1 MKQIRPKRPLTAI
14 LILVLAFCLI
24 FIVACGNTETDP
36 DDKNPG
42 APGDTVTPG
51 DMTDP
56 DDGDGNN
63 QDGGDDSGGDLP
75 GDVPGDVP
83 GDTTDPDDGNESE
96 TTETESDFTFTLS
109 ATKDHYIVTGYVGE
123 GGAATIP
130 AEYNGLPVKQI
141 DSLGSATAYKILT
154 LDIPEPVETIGA
166 EAFEYCYALI
176 AVRLPSS
183 LTSIGMRAFRNS
195 YNLFEICNDS
205 DISLTPGSSS
215 NGGVAEYAENIY
227 SSVSG
232 ESKLTSGGGY
242 TFYDDAEGSFL
253 AAYTG
258 TDTEITLPATTPN
271 GNPYDVAMNAFL
283 FFSAPTAID
292 MSAAEISE
300 LGGNTNGTLRSLTSV
315 TLPATLKS
323 VGQRFF
329 EKSKI
334 SEIDLPN
341 GLEKIG
347 NYAFSGCSSLSS
359 VNLPSSLT
367 DIGIEAFKGTAI
379 TEIEIPSGITY
390 LKNGLFENCTAL
402 ASADLPETL
411 ETIGDMVF
419 KGAEKLTAV
428 NMPSGVTDIGAEA
441 FYGCKA
447 LTGFVDSD
455 GVVRFYLPEG
465 ITAVSDGCFAY
476 CPLETS
482 FTIPDQ
488 ILSIGDAAFKYT
500 YLKELTISESL
511 KSIGAE
517 AFRNSKLR
525 DLTIPDSLESLGE
538 NAFENAFAEGEFTS
552 ATVPVKFIY
561 NIRSWLN
568 HAVNLKSLTVTGTG
582 TVGHDPNGIAVSA
595 PLDEYDYI
603 ETVVIADTVTGIGEA
618 AFAGLSKLETVTIG
632 NGVKTIGDNAF
643 GLDGKGCY
651 MLKTVNIGSGV
662 SSIGEKIFAGWH
674 TENDPTGKLT
684 VNYAGGK
691 IDWNQKVSMRSN
703 WHFDVKTKLVM
714 NYNVDFK

>member
-14 LILVLAFCLI
+14 LVLVLAFCLI

-56 DDGDGNN
+56 DDGDGND
-63 QDGGDDSGGDLP
+63 QDGGDDSG

-130 AEYNGLPVKQI
+130 AEYEGLPVKQI
-141 DSLGSATAYKILT
+141 DSLGSTTAYKILT
-154 LDIPEPVETIGA
+154 LNIPDPVETIGA
-166 EAFEYCYALI
+166 EAFKFCYSLI
-176 AVRLPSS
+176 SVRLPIS
-183 LTSIGMRAFRNS
+183 LTSIGRRAFNNS

-205 DISLTPGSSS
+205 NIPLTPGSSS
-215 NGGVAEYAENIY
+215 NGGVAEYAKNIY

-232 ESKLTSGGGY
+232 ESKLTSDGGY
-242 TFYDDAEGSFL
+242 IFYDDAEGSFL

-271 GNPYDVAMNAFL
+271 GNAAYNVAMNAFL

-292 MSAAEISE
+292 MSEAEISE
-300 LGGNTNGTLRSLTSV
+300 LGGNTNGTLRSLESV
-315 TLPATLKS
+315 TLPDTLRS
-323 VGQRFF
+323 IGQYFF
-329 EKSKI
+329 SG
-334 SEIDLPN
+334 SAVAEIALPD
-341 GLEKIG
+341 GLETIG

-359 VNLPSSLT
+359 ISLPQSLT

-379 TEIEIPSGITY
+379 ANAEIPSKITY
-390 LKNGLFENCTAL
+390 LKNGLFENCKAL
-402 ASADLPETL
+402 KSAVLPEKL
-411 ETIGDMVF
+411 EKIGDKVF
-419 KGAEKLTAV
+419 KGAEKLAAV

-441 FYGCKA
+441 FYGCEA

-455 GVVRFYLPEG
+455 GVIRFYLPEG

-488 ILSIGDAAFKYT
+488 IVSIGDAAFKST
-500 YLKELTISESL
+500 YLTELTISESL

-538 NAFENAFAEGEFTS
+538 KAFAAGEFTS

-561 NIRSWLN
+561 NIRSWLD
-568 HAVNLKSLTVTGTG
+568 HAAILKNLTVTGTG
-582 TVGHDPNGIAVSA
+582 TVGHDPAGDAVSA
-595 PLDEYDYI
+595 PLDEYDNI
-603 ETVVIADTVTGIGEA
+603 ETVVIENTVTGIGVA
-618 AFAGLSKLETVTIG
+618 AFAGISNLKTVTIG

-651 MLKTVNIGSGV
+651 MLETVNIGSGV
-662 SSIGEKIFAGWH
+662 KSIGACIFAGWH
-674 TENDPTGKLT
+674 TKQHATGKLT

-691 IDWNQKVSMRSN
+691 TYWEKVSRRSN
-703 WHFDVKTKLVM
+703 WHFDVKTNLVM
-714 NYNVDFK
+714 NYNVK

>member
-1 MKQIRPKRPLTAI
+1 MI
-14 LILVLAFCLI
+14 
-24 FIVACGNTETDP
+24 
-36 DDKNPG
+36 
-42 APGDTVTPG
+42 PGDI
-51 DMTDP
+51 
-56 DDGDGNN
+56 
-63 QDGGDDSGGDLP
+63 
-75 GDVPGDVP
+75 
-83 GDTTDPDDGNESE
+83 TTPDDGNDPDGGVTDDNGGNDGNEGTGDNGGE
-96 TTETESDFTFTLS
+96 DGEGDTETPPVGDGGFTFTLS
-109 ATKDHYIVTGYVGE
+109 AGGGAYSVTGYTGE
-123 GGAATIP
+123 GGAAEIP

-141 DSLGSATAYKILT
+141 DSLGSTAAYKILT
-154 LDIPEPVETIGA
+154 LNIPESVETIGA
-166 EAFEYCYALI
+166 EAFEFCYALI

-205 DISLTPGSSS
+205 DISLTPGSPS

-232 ESKLTSGGGY
+232 GSKLTSDGGY

-271 GNPYDVAMNAFL
+271 GNAYDVATNVFC
-283 FFSAPTAID
+283 FSPGLTAID

-323 VGQRFF
+323 VGQSFF
-329 EKSKI
+329 ENSKI

-347 NYAFSGCSSLSS
+347 NYAFSGCSLLSS

-367 DIGIEAFKGTAI
+367 DIGIEAFKGTAV

-447 LTGFVDSD
+447 LKGFTGSD
-455 GVVRFYLPEG
+455 GETRFYLPKG

-500 YLKELTISESL
+500 YLTELTISKSL

-538 NAFENAFAEGEFTS
+538 KAFAAGEFTS

-561 NIRSWLN
+561 NIRSWLD
-568 HAVNLKSLTVTGTG
+568 HAAILKNLTVTGTG
-582 TVGHDPNGIAVSA
+582 TIGHDPDGIAVSA

-618 AFAGLSKLETVTIG
+618 AFAGLSKLKTVTIED
-632 NGVKTIGDNAF
+632 GVKTIGDNAF

-651 MLKTVNIGSGV
+651 MLETVNIGSGV
-662 SSIGEKIFAGWH
+662 KSIGECIFAGWH
-674 TENDPTGKLT
+674 TEQHATGKLT
-684 VNYAGGK
+684 VNYAGGQT
-691 IDWNQKVSMRSN
+691 DWQSVTKPVNWYYDVSSENLEMQYGVN
-703 WHFDVKTKLVM
+703 F
-714 NYNVDFK
+714 

>member
-14 LILVLAFCLI
+14 LVLVLAFCLI

-36 DDKNPG
+36 DDKKPG

-56 DDGDGNN
+56 DDGNDPDGGVTDDNGGSDDNEGNDGNE
-63 QDGGDDSGGDLP
+63 GT
-75 GDVPGDVP
+75 

-130 AEYNGLPVKQI
+130 AEYDGLPVKQI
-141 DSLGSATAYKILT
+141 DSLGSTTAYKILT
-154 LDIPEPVETIGA
+154 LNIPDPVETIGV
-166 EAFEYCYALI
+166 EAFKFCYSLI
-176 AVRLPSS
+176 SVRLPIS
-183 LTSIGMRAFRNS
+183 LTSIGMRAFRHS

-205 DISLTPGSSS
+205 NIPLTPGSSS
-215 NGGVAEYAENIY
+215 NGGVAEYAKNIY

-232 ESKLTSGGGY
+232 ESKLTSNGGY

-253 AAYTG
+253 VSYTG
-258 TDTEITLPATTPN
+258 KDTEITLPATTPD
-271 GNPYDVAMNAFL
+271 GNAYDVATNVFC
-283 FFSAPTAID
+283 FSAGLTAID
-292 MSAAEISE
+292 MSAAEIYE
-300 LGGNTNGTLRSLTSV
+300 LGGNPNGTLRSLTSV

-329 EKSKI
+329 ANSGI
-334 SEIDLPN
+334 SEIALPD
-341 GLEKIG
+341 GLETIG
-347 NYAFSGCSSLSS
+347 NYAFSGCSELSS
-359 VNLPSSLT
+359 ANLPGSLT
-367 DIGIEAFKGTAI
+367 DIGIEAFKGTQIAAA
-379 TEIEIPSGITY
+379 EIPSGITD

-411 ETIGDMVF
+411 ETIGERVF
-419 KGAEKLTAV
+419 KGAEKLAAV

-447 LTGFVDSD
+447 LKGFTGSD
-455 GVVRFYLPEG
+455 EEPRFYLPEG

-482 FTIPDQ
+482 FTIPDR
-488 ILSIGDAAFKYT
+488 IV
-500 YLKELTISESL
+500 
-511 KSIGAE
+511 SIGAE
-517 AFRNSKLR
+517 AFRNSRLIS
-525 DLTIPDSLESLGE
+525 LTVPDSLESLGE
-538 NAFENAFAEGEFTS
+538 KAFAAGEFTS
-552 ATVPVKFIY
+552 VTVPVKFIY
-561 NIRSWLN
+561 NIFSWLDY
-568 HAVNLKSLTVTGTG
+568 AANLKSLTVTGTG
-582 TVGHDPNGIAVSA
+582 TVGHGPDGNAVSA
-595 PLDEYDYI
+595 PLDEYDDI
-603 ETVVIADTVTGIGEA
+603 ETVIIEDTVTGIGEA
-618 AFAGLSKLETVTIG
+618 AFAGLSELKTVTIG
-632 NGVKTIGDNAF
+632 DGVKTIGDNAF

-651 MLKTVNIGSGV
+651 MLETVNIGSGV

-674 TENDPTGKLT
+674 PGNHRTGKLT

-691 IDWNQKVSMRSN
+691 IDWDRVSKPFN
-703 WHFDVKTKLVM
+703 WYRDVSSEQLIMK
-714 NYNVDFK
+714 YNPGF

>member
-14 LILVLAFCLI
+14 LVLVLAFCLI

-36 DDKNPG
+36 DDKKPG

-56 DDGDGNN
+56 DDGDGNDP
-63 QDGGDDSGGDLP
+63 DGGDDLGGDLP

-130 AEYNGLPVKQI
+130 AEYDGLPVKQI
-141 DSLGSATAYKILT
+141 DSLGSTTAHKILT
-154 LDIPEPVETIGA
+154 LNIPDPVETIGV
-166 EAFEYCYALI
+166 EAFKFCYSLI
-176 AVRLPSS
+176 SVRLPIS
-183 LTSIGMRAFRNS
+183 LTSIGMRAFRHS

-205 DISLTPGSSS
+205 NISLTPGSSS
-215 NGGVAEYAENIY
+215 NGGVAKYAKNIY
-227 SSVSG
+227 SSDLG
-232 ESKLTSGGGY
+232 ESKLTSDGGY

-258 TDTEITLPATTPN
+258 TDTELTLPRVTPN

-315 TLPATLKS
+315 TLPETLKS

-329 EKSKI
+329 ENSKI
-334 SEIDLPN
+334 SEIDLPD
-341 GLEKIG
+341 GLETIG

-359 VNLPSSLT
+359 ISLPQSLT
-367 DIGIEAFKGTAI
+367 DIGIEAFKETAI
-379 TEIEIPSGITY
+379 ANAEIPSQITY

-402 ASADLPETL
+402 ESADLPEAL
-411 ETIGDMVF
+411 KQIGDKVF
-419 KGAEKLTAV
+419 KGAEKLAAV

-441 FYGCKA
+441 FYGCKD

-476 CPLETS
+476 CPLKTS

-488 ILSIGDAAFKYT
+488 ILSIGDAAFKNT

-517 AFRNSKLR
+517 AFSGSELKV
-525 DLTIPDSLESLGE
+525 LTVPDSLESLGE
-538 NAFENAFAEGEFTS
+538 KAFAAGKFTS

-561 NIRSWLN
+561 NIRSWLD
-568 HAVNLKSLTVTGTG
+568 HAAILESLTVTGTG
-582 TVGHDPNGIAVSA
+582 TVGHNPDGVAVSA
-595 PLDEYDYI
+595 PLDEYGYI
-603 ETVVIADTVTGIGEA
+603 EKVIIEDTVTGIGEA
-618 AFAGLSKLETVTIG
+618 AFAGLGKLKTVTIG
-632 NGVKTIGDNAF
+632 DGVKTIGNNAF

-651 MLKTVNIGSGV
+651 MLETVNIGSGV

-674 TENDPTGKLT
+674 TENRPTGKLT

-691 IDWNQKVSMRSN
+691 IDWDRVSKRSN
-703 WHFDVKTKLVM
+703 WYFDVSKTKLVM
-714 NYNVDFK
+714 NYSVDF

>member
-36 DDKNPG
+36 DGKNPG
-42 APGDTVTPG
+42 APGDTAIPG

-56 DDGDGNN
+56 DDGNDP
-63 QDGGDDSGGDLP
+63 DGGVTDDNEGN
-75 GDVPGDVP
+75 
-83 GDTTDPDDGNESE
+83 DGNEGTGDNGGE
-96 TTETESDFTFTLS
+96 DGEGDTETPPVGDGGFTFTLS
-109 ATKDHYIVTGYVGE
+109 AGGGAYSVTGYTGE
-123 GGAATIP
+123 GGAAEIP

-141 DSLGSATAYKILT
+141 DSLGSTAAYKILT
-154 LDIPEPVETIGA
+154 LNIPDPVETIGA
-166 EAFEYCYALI
+166 EAFEFCYSLI

-195 YNLFEICNDS
+195 YKLFEICNDS
-205 DISLTPGSSS
+205 NISLTPGSSS
-215 NGGVAEYAENIY
+215 NGGVAKYAENIY

-232 ESKLTSGGGY
+232 ESKLTSDGGY

-271 GNPYDVAMNAFL
+271 GNAYDVATNVFC
-283 FFSAPTAID
+283 FSDGLTAID

-329 EKSKI
+329 ENSKI

-347 NYAFSGCSSLSS
+347 NYAFSGSALSS
-359 VNLPSSLT
+359 VSLPSSLT
-367 DIGIEAFKGTAI
+367 DIGIEAFKGTAV
-379 TEIEIPSGITY
+379 TEIEIPSRITY
-390 LKNGLFENCTAL
+390 LKNSLFENCTAL
-402 ASADLPETL
+402 ESAALPEAL
-411 ETIGDMVF
+411 KQIGDKVF

-441 FYGCKA
+441 FYGCEA

-500 YLKELTISESL
+500 YLTELTISESL

-517 AFRNSKLR
+517 AFRYSKLR

-538 NAFENAFAEGEFTS
+538 NAFAAGELTS

-561 NIRSWLN
+561 NIRSWLD

-582 TVGHDPNGIAVSA
+582 TVGHDHDGIAVSA

-618 AFAGLSKLETVTIG
+618 AFAGLSKLKTVTIG
-632 NGVKTIGDNAF
+632 DGVKTIGDNAF

-651 MLKTVNIGSGV
+651 MLETVNIGSGV
-662 SSIGEKIFAGWH
+662 ESIGECIFAGWH
-674 TENDPTGKLT
+674 TEQHATGKLT

-691 IDWNQKVSMRSN
+691 IDWNQKVSKRSN

-714 NYNVDFK
+714 NYSVDF

>member
-42 APGDTVTPG
+42 APGDSVIPG
-51 DMTDP
+51 DI
-56 DDGDGNN
+56 
-63 QDGGDDSGGDLP
+63 
-75 GDVPGDVP
+75 
-83 GDTTDPDDGNESE
+83 TTPDDGNDPDGGVTDDNGGNDGNEGTGDNGGE
-96 TTETESDFTFTLS
+96 DGEGDTETPPVGDGGFTFTLS
-109 ATKDHYIVTGYVGE
+109 AGGGAYSVTGYTGE
-123 GGAATIP
+123 GGAAEIP

-141 DSLGSATAYKILT
+141 DSLGSTTAYKILT
-154 LDIPEPVETIGA
+154 LDIPEPVETIGT
-166 EAFEYCYALI
+166 EAFKFCYSLI
-176 AVRLPSS
+176 SVRLPSS
-183 LTSIGMRAFRNS
+183 LTSIGMRAFDNS

-205 DISLTPGSSS
+205 NISLTPGSSS
-215 NGGVAEYAENIY
+215 NGGVAKYAENIY

-232 ESKLTSGGGY
+232 ESKLTSDGGY

-258 TDTEITLPATTPN
+258 TDTELTLPRVTPN

-283 FFSAPTAID
+283 FFSAPTAIN
-292 MSAAEISE
+292 MSEAEISE

-329 EKSKI
+329 ANSLI

-347 NYAFSGCSSLSS
+347 NYAFSGSALSS
-359 VNLPSSLT
+359 VKLPSSLT
-367 DIGIEAFKGTAI
+367 DIGIEAFKGTAV

-390 LKNGLFENCTAL
+390 LKNSLFENCTAL
-402 ASADLPETL
+402 ESADLPEAL
-411 ETIGDMVF
+411 KQIGDKVF

-441 FYGCKA
+441 FYGCEA

-455 GVVRFYLPEG
+455 GVIRFYLPEG

-476 CPLETS
+476 CPLKTS
-482 FTIPDQ
+482 FTIPDR
-488 ILSIGDAAFKYT
+488 IVSIGDAAFKYT
-500 YLKELTISESL
+500 YLTELTIPGSL

-517 AFRNSKLR
+517 AFRNSRLR

-538 NAFENAFAEGEFTS
+538 NAFAAGELTS

-561 NIRSWLN
+561 NIRSWLE
-568 HAVNLKSLTVTGTG
+568 HAAALQTLTVTGTG
-582 TVGHDPNGIAVSA
+582 TIGHDPDGVAVSA

-618 AFAGLSKLETVTIG
+618 AFAGLSKLKTVTIG
-632 NGVKTIGDNAF
+632 DGVKTIGDNAF

-651 MLKTVNIGSGV
+651 MLETVNIGSGV
-662 SSIGEKIFAGWH
+662 ESIGKYIFAGWH
-674 TENDPTGKLT
+674 TKQHATGKLT

-691 IDWNQKVSMRSN
+691 TDWQSVTKAVNWYYDVSSANLKMQYGVNFR
-703 WHFDVKTKLVM
+703 KIR
-714 NYNVDFK
+714 

>member
-1 MKQIRPKRPLTAI
+1 MKQIRPKRALTAI
-14 LILVLAFCLI
+14 LVLVLAFCLI

-51 DMTDP
+51 DI
-56 DDGDGNN
+56 
-63 QDGGDDSGGDLP
+63 
-75 GDVPGDVP
+75 
-83 GDTTDPDDGNESE
+83 TTPDDGNDPDGGVTDDNGGNDGNDGNEGTGDNGGE
-96 TTETESDFTFTLS
+96 DGEGDTETPPVGDGGFTFTLS
-109 ATKDHYIVTGYVGE
+109 AGGGAYSVTGYTGE
-123 GGAATIP
+123 GGAAEIP

-205 DISLTPGSSS
+205 NISLTPGSSS

-232 ESKLTSGGGY
+232 ESKLTSDGGY
-242 TFYDDAEGSFL
+242 TFYDDANGSFL

-258 TDTEITLPATTPN
+258 TDTEIILPATTPN
-271 GNPYDVAMNAFL
+271 GNAYDVATNVFC
-283 FFSAPTAID
+283 FSDGLTAID

-329 EKSKI
+329 ENSKI

-347 NYAFSGCSSLSS
+347 NYAFSGSALSS
-359 VNLPSSLT
+359 VNLPASLT

-390 LKNGLFENCTAL
+390 LKNSLFENCTAL
-402 ASADLPETL
+402 ESAALPEAL
-411 ETIGDMVF
+411 KQIGDKVF

-447 LTGFVDSD
+447 LKGFTGSD
-455 GVVRFYLPEG
+455 EEPRFYLPEG

-482 FTIPDQ
+482 FTIPDR
-488 ILSIGDAAFKYT
+488 IVSIGDAAFKYT
-500 YLKELTISESL
+500 YLTELTISESL

-517 AFRNSKLR
+517 AFRYSKLR

-538 NAFENAFAEGEFTS
+538 KAFAAGEFTS

-561 NIRSWLN
+561 NIRSWLE
-568 HAVNLKSLTVTGTG
+568 HAANLKSLTVTGTG
-582 TVGHDPNGIAVSA
+582 TVGHDPAGNAVSA
-595 PLDEYDYI
+595 PLDEYDDI

-618 AFAGLSKLETVTIG
+618 AFAGLSKLKTVTIG
-632 NGVKTIGDNAF
+632 DGVKAIGDNAF

-651 MLKTVNIGSGV
+651 MLETVNIGSGV
-662 SSIGEKIFAGWH
+662 KSIGECIFAGWH
-674 TENDPTGKLT
+674 TKQHATGKLT

-691 IDWNQKVSMRSN
+691 IDWGQKVLKHSN
-703 WHFDVKTKLVM
+703 WHFDVKTNLVM
-714 NYNVDFK
+714 NYNVK

>member
-14 LILVLAFCLI
+14 LVLVLAFCLI

-56 DDGDGNN
+56 D
-63 QDGGDDSGGDLP
+63 GGITDDSGGNDGNEGT
-75 GDVPGDVP
+75 GDNGGEDGE

-130 AEYNGLPVKQI
+130 AEYEGLPVKQI
-141 DSLGSATAYKILT
+141 DSLGSTTAYKILT
-154 LDIPEPVETIGA
+154 LNIPDPVETIGT

-232 ESKLTSGGGY
+232 ESKLTSDGGY

-271 GNPYDVAMNAFL
+271 GNAYDVATNVFC
-283 FFSAPTAID
+283 FSPGLTAID

-329 EKSKI
+329 ANSKI

-347 NYAFSGCSSLSS
+347 NYAFSGSALSS
-359 VNLPSSLT
+359 VSLPSSLT
-367 DIGIEAFKGTAI
+367 DIGIEAFKGTAV

-390 LKNGLFENCTAL
+390 LKNSLFENCTAL
-402 ASADLPETL
+402 ESAALPEAL
-411 ETIGDMVF
+411 KQIGDKVF
-419 KGAEKLTAV
+419 KGAEKLAAV
-428 NMPSGVTDIGAEA
+428 NMPSGVTDIGDEA

-447 LTGFVDSD
+447 LKGFTGSD
-455 GVVRFYLPEG
+455 EEPRFYLPEG

-482 FTIPDQ
+482 FTIPNQ
-488 ILSIGDAAFKYT
+488 ILSIGDAAFKST
-500 YLKELTISESL
+500 YLTELTISKSL

-538 NAFENAFAEGEFTS
+538 KAFAAGELTS

-561 NIRSWLN
+561 NIRSWLD
-568 HAVNLKSLTVTGTG
+568 HAAILKNLTVTGTG
-582 TVGHDPNGIAVSA
+582 TVGHDPAGDAVSA

-603 ETVVIADTVTGIGEA
+603 ETVVIADTVIGIGEA
-618 AFAGLSKLETVTIG
+618 AFAGLSKLKTVTIG
-632 NGVKTIGDNAF
+632 DGVKTIGDNAF

-651 MLKTVNIGSGV
+651 MLETVNIGSGV
-662 SSIGEKIFAGWH
+662 ESIGECIFAGWH
-674 TENDPTGKLT
+674 TKQHATGKLT
-684 VNYAGGK
+684 VNYAGGQ
-691 IDWNQKVSMRSN
+691 IYWDRNVSKPSN
-703 WHFDVKTKLVM
+703 WYFDVSATKLVM
-714 NYNVDFK
+714 NYNVIF

>member
-36 DDKNPG
+36 DGKNPG
-42 APGDTVTPG
+42 APGDTVIPG
-51 DMTDP
+51 DITTP
-56 DDGDGNN
+56 DDGDGND
-63 QDGGDDSGGDLP
+63 QDGGDDSGGDVP
-75 GDVPGDVP
+75 GDLPGDVP

-130 AEYNGLPVKQI
+130 AEYEGLPVKRI
-141 DSLGSATAYKILT
+141 DSLGSTTAYKILT
-154 LDIPEPVETIGA
+154 LNIPDPVETIGA

-176 AVRLPSS
+176 SVRLPSS
-183 LTSIGMRAFRNS
+183 LTSIGMRAFRSS

-215 NGGVAEYAENIY
+215 NGGVAKYAENIY

-232 ESKLTSGGGY
+232 ESKLTSNGGY

-271 GNPYDVAMNAFL
+271 GNAYDVATNVFC
-283 FFSAPTAID
+283 FSDGLTAID

-315 TLPATLKS
+315 TLPATLKY

-329 EKSKI
+329 ANSKI

-347 NYAFSGCSSLSS
+347 NYAFSGSALSS

-402 ASADLPETL
+402 ESAALPEAL
-411 ETIGDMVF
+411 KQIGDKVF

-441 FYGCKA
+441 FYGCEA

-455 GVVRFYLPEG
+455 GVIRFYLPEG

-476 CPLETS
+476 CPLKTS
-482 FTIPDQ
+482 FTIPDR
-488 ILSIGDAAFKYT
+488 IVSIGDAAFKYT
-500 YLKELTISESL
+500 YLTELTISESL

-525 DLTIPDSLESLGE
+525 NLTIPDSLESLGE
-538 NAFENAFAEGEFTS
+538 NAFAAGELTS

-561 NIRSWLN
+561 NIFSWLE
-568 HAVNLKSLTVTGTG
+568 HAAALQTLTVTGTG
-582 TVGHDPNGIAVSA
+582 TIGHDPDGIAVSA

-618 AFAGLSKLETVTIG
+618 AFAGLSKLKTVTIG
-632 NGVKTIGDNAF
+632 DGVKTIGDNAF

-651 MLKTVNIGSGV
+651 MLETVNIGSGV
-662 SSIGEKIFAGWH
+662 ESIGECIFAGWH
-674 TENDPTGKLT
+674 TEQHATGKLT
-684 VNYAGGK
+684 VNYAGGQ
-691 IDWNQKVSMRSN
+691 IYWNRNVSKPLN
-703 WHFDVKTKLVM
+703 WHFDVSETKLVM
-714 NYNVDFK
+714 KYNVIF

>member
-1 MKQIRPKRPLTAI
+1 MKKSRISAI
-14 LILVLAFCLI
+14 AAVAILAFCLL
-24 FIVACGNTETDP
+24 FIVACGGGSDSDSPESD
-36 DDKNPG
+36 
-42 APGDTVTPG
+42 APGDTVIPG
-51 DMTDP
+51 DITTP
-56 DDGDGNN
+56 DDGDGND
-63 QDGGDDSGGDLP
+63 QDGGDDLGGDLP

-130 AEYNGLPVKQI
+130 AEYEGLPVKQI
-141 DSLGSATAYKILT
+141 DSLGSTTAYKILT
-154 LDIPEPVETIGA
+154 LNIPDPVETIGA

-176 AVRLPSS
+176 SVRLPSS

-215 NGGVAEYAENIY
+215 NGGVAKYAENIY

-232 ESKLTSGGGY
+232 ESKLTSNGGY

-258 TDTEITLPATTPN
+258 TDTELTLPRVTPN

-329 EKSKI
+329 ANSKI

-347 NYAFSGCSSLSS
+347 NYAFSGSALSS
-359 VNLPSSLT
+359 VKLPSSLT
-367 DIGIEAFKGTAI
+367 DIGIEAFKGTAV

-390 LKNGLFENCTAL
+390 LKNSLFENCTAL
-402 ASADLPETL
+402 ESAALPEAL
-411 ETIGDMVF
+411 KQIGDKVF

-441 FYGCKA
+441 FYGCEA

-476 CPLETS
+476 CPLKTS

-500 YLKELTISESL
+500 YLTELTISESL

-517 AFRNSKLR
+517 AFRYSKLR
-525 DLTIPDSLESLGE
+525 NLTIPDSLESLGE
-538 NAFENAFAEGEFTS
+538 NAFAAGELTS

-561 NIRSWLN
+561 NIFSWLE
-568 HAVNLKSLTVTGTG
+568 HAAALQTLTVTGTG
-582 TVGHDPNGIAVSA
+582 TVGHDPDGIAVSA

-618 AFAGLSKLETVTIG
+618 AFAGLSKLKTVTIG
-632 NGVKTIGDNAF
+632 NGVETIGDNAF
-643 GLDGKGCY
+643 GAEGYGCY
-651 MLKTVNIGSGV
+651 MLETVNIGSGV
-662 SSIGEKIFAGWH
+662 SLIGEKIFAGWH
-674 TENDPTGKLT
+674 TKQHATGKLT
-684 VNYAGGK
+684 VNYAGGQ
-691 IDWNQKVSMRSN
+691 IDWDRDVRKPSN
-703 WHFDVKTKLVM
+703 WHFDVKTNLVM
-714 NYNVDFK
+714 NYNVK

>member
-36 DDKNPG
+36 DDKNPA

-56 DDGDGNN
+56 DDGNDP
-63 QDGGDDSGGDLP
+63 DGGVTDDNGGN
-75 GDVPGDVP
+75 
-83 GDTTDPDDGNESE
+83 DGNEGTGDNGGE
-96 TTETESDFTFTLS
+96 DGEGDTETPPVGDGGFTFTLS
-109 ATKDHYIVTGYVGE
+109 AGGGAYSVTGYTGE
-123 GGAATIP
+123 GGAAEIP

-154 LDIPEPVETIGA
+154 LDIPDPVETIGA
-166 EAFEYCYALI
+166 EAFEFCYSLI
-176 AVRLPSS
+176 SVRLPIS

-205 DISLTPGSSS
+205 NISLTPGSSS
-215 NGGVAEYAENIY
+215 NGGVAKYAENIY

-232 ESKLTSGGGY
+232 ESKLTSDGGY
-242 TFYDDAEGSFL
+242 TFYDDANGSFL

-258 TDTEITLPATTPN
+258 TDTEIILPATTPN
-271 GNPYDVAMNAFL
+271 GNAYDVATNVFC
-283 FFSAPTAID
+283 FSDGLTAID
-292 MSAAEISE
+292 MSAAKISE
-300 LGGNTNGTLRSLTSV
+300 LVGNTNGTLRSLTSV

-329 EKSKI
+329 ANSAI

-341 GLEKIG
+341 ELEKIG
-347 NYAFSGCSSLSS
+347 NYAFSGCSLLSS

-367 DIGIEAFKGTAI
+367 DIGIEAFKGTAV

-390 LKNGLFENCTAL
+390 LKNSLFENCTAL
-402 ASADLPETL
+402 ESADLPEAL
-411 ETIGDMVF
+411 KQIGDKVF

-441 FYGCKA
+441 FYGCEA

-455 GVVRFYLPEG
+455 GVIRFYLPEG
-465 ITAVSDGCFAY
+465 ITAVSNGCFAY
-476 CPLETS
+476 CPLKTS
-482 FTIPDQ
+482 FTIPDR
-488 ILSIGDAAFKYT
+488 IVSIGNAAFKYT
-500 YLKELTISESL
+500 YLTELTIPGSL

-517 AFRNSKLR
+517 AFRNSRLR

-538 NAFENAFAEGEFTS
+538 NAFAAGELTS

-561 NIRSWLN
+561 NIRSWLE
-568 HAVNLKSLTVTGTG
+568 HAAALQTLTVTGTG
-582 TVGHDPNGIAVSA
+582 TIGHDPDGVAVSA

-618 AFAGLSKLETVTIG
+618 AFAGLSKLKTVTIG
-632 NGVKTIGDNAF
+632 DGVKTIGDNAF

-651 MLKTVNIGSGV
+651 MLVTVNIGSGV
-662 SSIGEKIFAGWH
+662 KSIGECIFAGWH
-674 TENDPTGKLT
+674 TKQHATGKLT
-684 VNYAGGK
+684 VNYAGGETY
-691 IDWNQKVSMRSN
+691 WEKVSKRSN
-703 WHFDVKTKLVM
+703 WHFDVKTNLVM
-714 NYNVDFK
+714 NYNVK

>member
-14 LILVLAFCLI
+14 LVLVLAFCLI

-51 DMTDP
+51 DI
-56 DDGDGNN
+56 
-63 QDGGDDSGGDLP
+63 
-75 GDVPGDVP
+75 
-83 GDTTDPDDGNESE
+83 TTPDDGNDPDGGVTDDNGGNDGNEGTGDNGGE
-96 TTETESDFTFTLS
+96 DGEGDTETPPVGDGGFTFTLS
-109 ATKDHYIVTGYVGE
+109 AGGGAYSVTGYTGE
-123 GGAATIP
+123 GGAAEIP

-141 DSLGSATAYKILT
+141 DSLGSTTAYKILT

-232 ESKLTSGGGY
+232 GSKLTSDGGY
-242 TFYDDAEGSFL
+242 IFYDDAEGSFL

-258 TDTEITLPATTPN
+258 TDTELTLPRVTPN

-323 VGQRFF
+323 VGQSFF
-329 EKSKI
+329 ENSKI
-334 SEIDLPN
+334 SEIYLPN

-347 NYAFSGCSSLSS
+347 NYAFSGSALSS

-367 DIGIEAFKGTAI
+367 DIGIEAFKGTAV

-402 ASADLPETL
+402 ESAALPEAL
-411 ETIGDMVF
+411 KQIGDKVF

-428 NMPSGVTDIGAEA
+428 NMPSGVTGIGVEA
-441 FYGCKA
+441 FYNCKA
-447 LTGFVDSD
+447 LKGFTDTD
-455 GVVRFYLPEG
+455 GEPGFYLPEG

-482 FTIPDQ
+482 FTIPDR

-500 YLKELTISESL
+500 YLTELTISESL

-517 AFRNSKLR
+517 AFRYSKLR
-525 DLTIPDSLESLGE
+525 DLIIPDSLESLGE
-538 NAFENAFAEGEFTS
+538 KAFAAGEFTS

-561 NIRSWLN
+561 NIRSWLD
-568 HAVNLKSLTVTGTG
+568 HAAILKNLTVTGTG
-582 TVGHDPNGIAVSA
+582 TVGHDPDGIAVSA

-603 ETVVIADTVTGIGEA
+603 DTVVIADTVTGIGEA

-632 NGVKTIGDNAF
+632 DGVKTIGDNAF
-643 GLDGKGCY
+643 GMDGKGCY
-651 MLKTVNIGSGV
+651 MLETVNIGSGV
-662 SSIGEKIFAGWH
+662 ESIGECIFAGWH
-674 TENDPTGKLT
+674 TEQHATGKLT
-684 VNYAGGK
+684 VNYAGGQT
-691 IDWNQKVSMRSN
+691 DWQSVTRHVNWYYDVSSANLEMQCGVN
-703 WHFDVKTKLVM
+703 F
-714 NYNVDFK
+714 

>member
-14 LILVLAFCLI
+14 LVLVLAFCLI

-56 DDGDGNN
+56 DDGDGNDP
-63 QDGGDDSGGDLP
+63 DGGDDSGGDLP

-123 GGAATIP
+123 GGEATIP
-130 AEYNGLPVKQI
+130 AEYEGLPVKQI
-141 DSLGSATAYKILT
+141 DSLGSTTVYKILT
-154 LDIPEPVETIGA
+154 LNIPDPVETIGV
-166 EAFEYCYALI
+166 EAFKFCYSLI
-176 AVRLPSS
+176 SVRLPIS
-183 LTSIGMRAFRNS
+183 LTSIGRRAFRHS

-205 DISLTPGSSS
+205 NIPLTPGSSS
-215 NGGVAEYAENIY
+215 NGGVAEYAKNIY

-232 ESKLTSGGGY
+232 ESKLTSDGGY

-271 GNPYDVAMNAFL
+271 GNAYDVATNVFC
-283 FFSAPTAID
+283 FSDGLTAID

-300 LGGNTNGTLRSLTSV
+300 LGGNPNGTLRSLTSV

-341 GLEKIG
+341 GLETIG

-359 VNLPSSLT
+359 ISLPQSLT
-367 DIGIEAFKGTAI
+367 DIGIEAFKETAI
-379 TEIEIPSGITY
+379 ANAEIPSQITY

-402 ASADLPETL
+402 ESAALPEAL
-411 ETIGDMVF
+411 KQIGDKVF
-419 KGAEKLTAV
+419 KGAEILTEI
-428 NMPSGVTDIGAEA
+428 NMPAGVTAIGVEA
-441 FYGCKA
+441 FYGCKD
-447 LTGFVDSD
+447 LKGFTGSD
-455 GVVRFYLPEG
+455 GEVRFYLPEG
-465 ITAVSDGCFAY
+465 IIAVSDGCFAY
-476 CPLETS
+476 CPINAPLNVPS
-482 FTIPDQ
+482 NIV
-488 ILSIGDAAFKYT
+488 SIGAQAFKCSYIT
-500 YLKELTISESL
+500 GLTISESL

-517 AFRNSKLR
+517 AFSGSNFSV
-525 DLTIPDSLESLGE
+525 LTVPDSLESLGE
-538 NAFENAFAEGEFTS
+538 KAFAAGGFTS
-552 ATVPVKFIY
+552 ATVPAKFIY
-561 NIRSWLN
+561 NIRSWLD
-568 HAVNLKSLTVTGTG
+568 HAAILESLTVTGTG
-582 TVGHDPNGIAVSA
+582 TVGSDPEGNAVFA
-595 PLDEYDYI
+595 PLNGFDRI
-603 ETVVIADTVTGIGEA
+603 ETVVIEDTVTGIGVA
-618 AFAGLSKLETVTIG
+618 AFAGLSNLTTVTIG
-632 NGVKTIGDNAF
+632 NGVETIGDNAF
-643 GLDGKGCY
+643 GAEGYGCY

-674 TENDPTGKLT
+674 PGQHATGKLT
-684 VNYAGGK
+684 VNYAGGQ
-691 IDWNQKVSMRSN
+691 IYWDQKVSKPFN
-703 WHFDVKTKLVM
+703 WYDDVLRAQLIMK
-714 NYNVDFK
+714 YNQVF

>member
-14 LILVLAFCLI
+14 LVLVLAFCLI

-36 DDKNPG
+36 DDKNPD
-42 APGDTVTPG
+42 APGDTVIPG
-51 DMTDP
+51 DI
-56 DDGDGNN
+56 
-63 QDGGDDSGGDLP
+63 
-75 GDVPGDVP
+75 
-83 GDTTDPDDGNESE
+83 TTPDDGNDPDGGVTDDNEGNDDNE
-96 TTETESDFTFTLS
+96 GTGDNGGEDGEGDTETPPVGDGGFTFTLS
-109 ATKDHYIVTGYVGE
+109 AGGGAYSVTGYTGE
-123 GGAATIP
+123 GGAAEIP
-130 AEYNGLPVKQI
+130 AEYEGLPVKRI
-141 DSLGSATAYKILT
+141 DSLGSTTAYKILT
-154 LDIPEPVETIGA
+154 LNIPDPVETIGA

-176 AVRLPSS
+176 SVRLPSS

-215 NGGVAEYAENIY
+215 NGGVAKYAENIY

-258 TDTEITLPATTPN
+258 TDTELTLPRVTPN
-271 GNPYDVAMNAFL
+271 GNAYDVATNVFC
-283 FFSAPTAID
+283 FSDGLTAID

-323 VGQRFF
+323 VGQSFF
-329 EKSKI
+329 ENSKI

-347 NYAFSGCSSLSS
+347 NYAFSGSVLSS
-359 VNLPSSLT
+359 VSLPASLT

-390 LKNGLFENCTAL
+390 LKNSLFENC
-402 ASADLPETL
+402 ADLESAALPEAL
-411 ETIGDMVF
+411 KQIGDKVF

-441 FYGCKA
+441 FYGCEA
-447 LTGFVDSD
+447 LTGFVDSN
-455 GVVRFYLPEG
+455 GVIRFYLPEG

-482 FTIPDQ
+482 FTIPDR
-488 ILSIGDAAFKYT
+488 IVSIGDAAFKYT
-500 YLKELTISESL
+500 YLTELTISESL

-517 AFRNSKLR
+517 AFRYSKLM

-538 NAFENAFAEGEFTS
+538 NAFAAGEFTS
-552 ATVPVKFIY
+552 VTVPVKFIY
-561 NIRSWLN
+561 NIFSWLDY
-568 HAVNLKSLTVTGTG
+568 AANLKSLTVTGTG
-582 TVGHDPNGIAVSA
+582 TVGHDPDGIAVSA

-618 AFAGLSKLETVTIG
+618 AFAGLSKLKTVTIG
-632 NGVKTIGDNAF
+632 DGVKTIGDNAF
-643 GLDGKGCY
+643 GMDGKGCY
-651 MLKTVNIGSGV
+651 MLETVNIGSGV
-662 SSIGEKIFAGWH
+662 ESIGECIFAGWH
-674 TENDPTGKLT
+674 TEQHATGKLT
-684 VNYAGGK
+684 VNYAGGQ
-691 IDWNQKVSMRSN
+691 IYWDRNVSKPSN
-703 WHFDVKTKLVM
+703 WYFDVSATKLVM
-714 NYNVDFK
+714 NYNVIF

>member
-14 LILVLAFCLI
+14 LVLVLAFCLL
-24 FIVACGNTETDP
+24 FIVACGGGSDSDSPESD
-36 DDKNPG
+36 
-42 APGDTVTPG
+42 APGDTVIPG
-51 DMTDP
+51 DI
-56 DDGDGNN
+56 
-63 QDGGDDSGGDLP
+63 
-75 GDVPGDVP
+75 
-83 GDTTDPDDGNESE
+83 TTPDDGNDPDGGVTDDNGGNDGNEGAGDNGGE
-96 TTETESDFTFTLS
+96 DGEGDTETPPVGDGGFTFTLS
-109 ATKDHYIVTGYVGE
+109 AGGGAYSVTGYTGE
-123 GGAATIP
+123 GGAAEIP

-166 EAFEYCYALI
+166 EAFKYCYALI

-205 DISLTPGSSS
+205 NISLTPGSSS
-215 NGGVAEYAENIY
+215 NGGIAEYAENIY

-232 ESKLTSGGGY
+232 ESKLTSNGGY
-242 TFYDDAEGSFL
+242 TFYDDANGSFL

-271 GNPYDVAMNAFL
+271 GNAYDVAANVFC
-283 FFSAPTAID
+283 FSAGLTAID

-329 EKSKI
+329 ANSKI

-341 GLEKIG
+341 ELEKIG
-347 NYAFSGCSSLSS
+347 NYAFSGCSLLSS

-367 DIGIEAFKGTAI
+367 DIGIEAFKGTAV
-379 TEIEIPSGITY
+379 TEIEIPSEITY

-402 ASADLPETL
+402 ESAALPEAL
-411 ETIGDMVF
+411 KQIGDKVF

-441 FYGCKA
+441 FYRCEA

-500 YLKELTISESL
+500 YLTELTISKSL

-538 NAFENAFAEGEFTS
+538 KAFAAGELTS

-561 NIRSWLN
+561 NIFSWLE
-568 HAVNLKSLTVTGTG
+568 HAAALQTLTVTGTG
-582 TVGHDPNGIAVSA
+582 TIGHDPDGIAVSA
-595 PLDEYDYI
+595 PLDEYGYI
-603 ETVVIADTVTGIGEA
+603 ETVIIADTVTGIGEA
-618 AFAGLSKLETVTIG
+618 AFAGLSKLKTVTIG
-632 NGVKTIGDNAF
+632 DGVKTIGDNAF

-651 MLKTVNIGSGV
+651 MLETVNIGSGV
-662 SSIGEKIFAGWH
+662 KSIGECIFAGWH
-674 TENDPTGKLT
+674 TEQHATGKLT
-684 VNYAGGK
+684 VNYAGGQT
-691 IDWNQKVSMRSN
+691 DWQSVTRHVNWYYDVSSANLEMQCGVN
-703 WHFDVKTKLVM
+703 F
-714 NYNVDFK
+714 

>member
-36 DDKNPG
+36 DGKNPG
-42 APGDTVTPG
+42 APGDTVIPG
-51 DMTDP
+51 DITTP
-56 DDGDGNN
+56 DDGNDPDGGVTDDNGGNDGNEGTGDN
-63 QDGGDDSGGDLP
+63 GGEDGE
-75 GDVPGDVP
+75 

-130 AEYNGLPVKQI
+130 AEYDGLPVKQI
-141 DSLGSATAYKILT
+141 DSLGSTTAYKILT
-154 LDIPEPVETIGA
+154 LNIPDPVETIGA

-205 DISLTPGSSS
+205 NISLTPGSPS
-215 NGGVAEYAENIY
+215 NGGVAKYAENIY

-232 ESKLTSGGGY
+232 GSKLTSDGGY

-271 GNPYDVAMNAFL
+271 GNAYDVATNVFC
-283 FFSAPTAID
+283 FSAGLTAID
-292 MSAAEISE
+292 MSAAEIYE
-300 LGGNTNGTLRSLTSV
+300 LGGNPNGTLRSLTSV

-329 EKSKI
+329 ANSGI
-334 SEIDLPN
+334 SEIALPD
-341 GLEKIG
+341 GLETIG
-347 NYAFSGCSSLSS
+347 NYAFSGCSELSS
-359 VNLPSSLT
+359 VNLPASLT
-367 DIGIEAFKGTAI
+367 DIGIEAFKGTAV
-379 TEIEIPSGITY
+379 TAIEIPSGITD
-390 LKNGLFENCTAL
+390 LKNSLFENCTAL

-411 ETIGDMVF
+411 ETIGDRVF
-419 KGAEKLTAV
+419 KGAEKLAAV

-441 FYGCKA
+441 FYGCEA

-455 GVVRFYLPEG
+455 GVIRFYLPEG

-476 CPLETS
+476 CQLETS
-482 FTIPDQ
+482 FTIPNQ
-488 ILSIGDAAFKYT
+488 ILSIGDAAFKST
-500 YLKELTISESL
+500 YLTELTISKSL

-538 NAFENAFAEGEFTS
+538 KAFAAGEFTS

-561 NIRSWLN
+561 NIRSWLD
-568 HAVNLKSLTVTGTG
+568 HAAILKNLTVTGTG
-582 TVGHDPNGIAVSA
+582 TVGHDPDGVAVPA

-603 ETVVIADTVTGIGEA
+603 EKVIIEDTVTGIGEA
-618 AFAGLSKLETVTIG
+618 AFAGLGKLKTVTIG
-632 NGVKTIGDNAF
+632 DGVKTIGDNAF

-651 MLKTVNIGSGV
+651 MLETVNIGSGV
-662 SSIGEKIFAGWH
+662 KYVGEKIFAGWH
-674 TENDPTGKLT
+674 TEQHANGKLI
-684 VNYAGGK
+684 VNYAGGQT
-691 IDWNQKVSMRSN
+691 DWQSVTKSVNWYYDVTSAKLEMKYGVS
-703 WHFDVKTKLVM
+703 F
-714 NYNVDFK
+714 

>member
-14 LILVLAFCLI
+14 LVLVLAFCLI

-36 DDKNPG
+36 DDKNPD
-42 APGDTVTPG
+42 APGDTVIPG
-51 DMTDP
+51 DI
-56 DDGDGNN
+56 
-63 QDGGDDSGGDLP
+63 
-75 GDVPGDVP
+75 
-83 GDTTDPDDGNESE
+83 TTPDDGNDPDGGVTDDNEGNDGNE
-96 TTETESDFTFTLS
+96 GTGDNGGEDGEGDTETPPVGDGGFTFTLS
-109 ATKDHYIVTGYVGE
+109 AGGGAYSVTGYTGE

-141 DSLGSATAYKILT
+141 DSLGSTTAYKILT
-154 LDIPEPVETIGA
+154 LNIPDPVETIGA

-176 AVRLPSS
+176 SVRLPSS

-205 DISLTPGSSS
+205 NISLTPGSSS
-215 NGGVAEYAENIY
+215 NGGVAKYAENIY

-258 TDTEITLPATTPN
+258 TDTELTLPRVTPN

-292 MSAAEISE
+292 MSEAEISE

-329 EKSKI
+329 ANSLI
-334 SEIDLPN
+334 SVIDLPN

-347 NYAFSGCSSLSS
+347 NYAFSGSALSS
-359 VNLPSSLT
+359 VVNLPSSLT
-367 DIGIEAFKGTAI
+367 DIGIEAFKGTAV

-402 ASADLPETL
+402 KKAALPEAL
-411 ETIGDMVF
+411 ETIGDRVF
-419 KGAEKLTAV
+419 KGAEKLAAV

-441 FYGCKA
+441 FYNCKA
-447 LTGFVDSD
+447 LEGFTDTD
-455 GVVRFYLPEG
+455 GKTRFYLPEG

-476 CPLETS
+476 CPLKTS

-500 YLKELTISESL
+500 YLTELTISKSL

-517 AFRNSKLR
+517 AFRNSQLS
-525 DLTIPDSLESLGE
+525 DLTIPESLLSLGE
-538 NAFENAFAEGEFTS
+538 DAFAGSELNS
-552 ATVPVKFIY
+552 VTVPVKFIY
-561 NIRSWLN
+561 NMFFWLD
-568 HAVNLKSLTVTGTG
+568 HAANLKSLTVTGTG
-582 TVGHDPNGIAVSA
+582 TVGHDPDGIAVSA
-595 PLDEYDYI
+595 PLDEYGYI
-603 ETVVIADTVTGIGEA
+603 ETVIIADTVTGIG
-618 AFAGLSKLETVTIG
+618 AGVE
-632 NGVKTIGDNAF
+632 
-643 GLDGKGCY
+643 
-651 MLKTVNIGSGV
+651 
-662 SSIGEKIFAGWH
+662 SIGECIFAGWH
-674 TENDPTGKLT
+674 TKQHATGKLT
-684 VNYAGGK
+684 VNYAGGLTH
-691 IDWNQKVSMRSN
+691 WLESVSKPSN
-703 WHFDVKTKLVM
+703 WYFDVKTNLVM
-714 NYNVDFK
+714 KYNVIF

>member
-1 MKQIRPKRPLTAI
+1 MKQIRPKRLLTAI
-14 LILVLAFCLI
+14 LVLVLAFCLL
-24 FIVACGNTETDP
+24 FIVACGGGSDSDSPESD
-36 DDKNPG
+36 
-42 APGDTVTPG
+42 APGDTVIPG
-51 DMTDP
+51 DITTP
-56 DDGDGNN
+56 DDGDGND
-63 QDGGDDSGGDLP
+63 QDGGDDLGGDLP

-166 EAFEYCYALI
+166 EAFEFCYALI

-215 NGGVAEYAENIY
+215 NGGVAKYAENIY

-271 GNPYDVAMNAFL
+271 GNAYDVATNVFC
-283 FFSAPTAID
+283 FSDGLTAID

-329 EKSKI
+329 ANSAI

-347 NYAFSGCSSLSS
+347 NYAFSGSALSS

-367 DIGIEAFKGTAI
+367 DIGIEAFKGTAV

-402 ASADLPETL
+402 ESAALPEAL
-411 ETIGDMVF
+411 KQIGDKVF

-441 FYGCKA
+441 FYGCEA

-455 GVVRFYLPEG
+455 GVIRFYLPEG

-476 CPLETS
+476 CPLKTS
-482 FTIPDQ
+482 FTIPDR
-488 ILSIGDAAFKYT
+488 IVSIGDAAFKYT
-500 YLKELTISESL
+500 YLTELTISESL

-517 AFRNSKLR
+517 AFRYSKLR

-538 NAFENAFAEGEFTS
+538 NAFAAGEFTS

-561 NIRSWLN
+561 NIRSWLD
-568 HAVNLKSLTVTGTG
+568 HAAILKSLTVTGTG
-582 TVGHDPNGIAVSA
+582 TVGHDPNGGVAVSA
-595 PLDEYDYI
+595 PLDEYDNI
-603 ETVVIADTVTGIGEA
+603 ETVVIENTVTGIGVA
-618 AFAGLSKLETVTIG
+618 AFAGISNLKTVTIG

-651 MLKTVNIGSGV
+651 MLETVNIGSGV
-662 SSIGEKIFAGWH
+662 ESIGECIFAGWH
-674 TENDPTGKLT
+674 TKQHATGKLT

-691 IDWNQKVSMRSN
+691 IDWGQKVLKHSN
-703 WHFDVKTKLVM
+703 WHFDVKTNLVM
-714 NYNVDFK
+714 NYNVK

>member
-14 LILVLAFCLI
+14 LVLVLAFCLI

-42 APGDTVTPG
+42 APGDTVIPG
-51 DMTDP
+51 DI
-56 DDGDGNN
+56 
-63 QDGGDDSGGDLP
+63 
-75 GDVPGDVP
+75 
-83 GDTTDPDDGNESE
+83 TTPDDGNDPDGGVTDDNGGNDGNEGNDGNGGE
-96 TTETESDFTFTLS
+96 DGEGDTETPPVGDGGFTFTLS
-109 ATKDHYIVTGYVGE
+109 AGGGAYSVTGYTGE

-130 AEYNGLPVKQI
+130 AEYDGLPVKQI
-141 DSLGSATAYKILT
+141 DSLGSTTAYKILT
-154 LDIPEPVETIGA
+154 LNIPDPVETIGA
-166 EAFEYCYALI
+166 EAFEFCYSLI
-176 AVRLPSS
+176 SVRLPSS

-205 DISLTPGSSS
+205 NISLTPGSSS
-215 NGGVAEYAENIY
+215 NGGIAEYAENIY

-232 ESKLTSGGGY
+232 ESKLTSDGGY
-242 TFYDDAEGSFL
+242 IFYDDAEGSFL

-258 TDTEITLPATTPN
+258 TDTELTLPRVTPN
-271 GNPYDVAMNAFL
+271 GNPYDVAMNVFC
-283 FFSAPTAID
+283 FSPGLTAID

-329 EKSKI
+329 ANSAI

-347 NYAFSGCSSLSS
+347 NYAFSGSALSS

-390 LKNGLFENCTAL
+390 LKNSLFENCTAL
-402 ASADLPETL
+402 ESAALPEAL
-411 ETIGDMVF
+411 KQIGDKVF

-441 FYGCKA
+441 FYNCKA
-447 LTGFVDSD
+447 LKGFTDTD
-455 GVVRFYLPEG
+455 GKTRFYLPEG

-482 FTIPDQ
+482 FTIPDR
-488 ILSIGDAAFKYT
+488 IVSIGDAAFKYT
-500 YLKELTISESL
+500 DLTELTISESL

-538 NAFENAFAEGEFTS
+538 NAFAAGELTS

-561 NIRSWLN
+561 NIRSWLE
-568 HAVNLKSLTVTGTG
+568 HAAALQTLTVTGTG
-582 TVGHDPNGIAVSA
+582 TIGHDPDGVAVSA

-618 AFAGLSKLETVTIG
+618 AFAGLSKLKTVTIG
-632 NGVKTIGDNAF
+632 DGVKTIGDNAF

-651 MLKTVNIGSGV
+651 VLETVNIGSGV
-662 SSIGEKIFAGWH
+662 ESIGECIFAGWH
-674 TENDPTGKLT
+674 TEQHATGKLT
-684 VNYAGGK
+684 VNYAEGQ
-691 IDWNQKVSMRSN
+691 IDWEKVSKRSN

-714 NYNVDFK
+714 NYSVDF

>member
-24 FIVACGNTETDP
+24 FIVACGNTGTDP
-36 DDKNPG
+36 DDKNPV
-42 APGDTVTPG
+42 APGDTAIPG

-56 DDGDGNN
+56 DDGNDSDGGVTDDNGGNDGN
-63 QDGGDDSGGDLP
+63 
-75 GDVPGDVP
+75 
-83 GDTTDPDDGNESE
+83 DGNEGAGDNGGE
-96 TTETESDFTFTLS
+96 DGEGDTETPPVGDGGFTFTLS
-109 ATKDHYIVTGYVGE
+109 AGGGAYSVTGYTGE
-123 GGAATIP
+123 GGAAEIP

-141 DSLGSATAYKILT
+141 DSLGSTTAYKILT
-154 LDIPEPVETIGA
+154 LDIPEPVETISA

-215 NGGVAEYAENIY
+215 NGGVAKYAENIY

-232 ESKLTSGGGY
+232 ESKLTSDGGY

-292 MSAAEISE
+292 MSEAEISE
-300 LGGNTNGTLRSLTSV
+300 LGGNIFGTLSSLTEV
-315 TLPATLKS
+315 TLPETLES
-323 VGQRFF
+323 IGQRFF
-329 EKSKI
+329 ENSKI

-341 GLEKIG
+341 ELEKIG
-347 NYAFSGCSSLSS
+347 NYAFSGCSLLSS

-390 LKNGLFENCTAL
+390 LKNSLFENCTAL
-402 ASADLPETL
+402 ESAALPEAL
-411 ETIGDMVF
+411 KQIGDKVF
-419 KGAEKLTAV
+419 KGAEKLAAV

-447 LTGFVDSD
+447 LEGFTGSD
-455 GVVRFYLPEG
+455 GETRFYLPEG

-482 FTIPDQ
+482 FTIPDR
-488 ILSIGDAAFKYT
+488 IVSIGDAAFKYT
-500 YLKELTISESL
+500 DLTELTISESL

-517 AFRNSKLR
+517 AFRYSKLR

-538 NAFENAFAEGEFTS
+538 NAFAAGELTS

-561 NIRSWLN
+561 NIFSWLD
-568 HAVNLKSLTVTGTG
+568 HAANLKSLTVTGTG
-582 TVGHDPNGIAVSA
+582 TVGHDPDGVAVSA

-618 AFAGLSKLETVTIG
+618 AFAGLSKLKTVTIG
-632 NGVKTIGDNAF
+632 DGVKTIGDNAF
-643 GLDGKGCY
+643 GMDGKGCY
-651 MLKTVNIGSGV
+651 MLETVNIGSGV
-662 SSIGEKIFAGWH
+662 KSIGECIFAGWH
-674 TENDPTGKLT
+674 TEQHATGKLT

-691 IDWNQKVSMRSN
+691 IDWNQKVSKRSN
-703 WHFDVKTKLVM
+703 WHFDVKTNLVM
-714 NYNVDFK
+714 NYNVK